1 MVCADNKLD
10 NKLIEL
16 IYTLI
21 TAPVLPADLAID
33 EALQENELFK
43 KLYASLMDLRT
54 LTLALSKG
62 DLKQFVYS
70 KDFLLSNLKAFQS
83 NLRHLTW
90 QTKQVANGD
99 FSQRVDFLG
108 DFSTSFNEMTVKL
121 RDSSKHLE
129 DTVRER
135 TRELEIQTAAAQVA
149 SRAKGEFL
157 ARMSHEIRTPLNA
170 IIGMTQIARKTK
182 SREKVNSSLEEIATA
197 SSHLL
202 DILNDIL
209 DMSKIESG
217 KFALINEIF
226 FLKTAMKEVTNIIR
240 LRCADKHITLVTDFD
255 TLPAAGVR
263 GDRLRLKQVLI
274 NLLGNAVKF
283 TPEGGKIEFSASA
296 GGQSD
301 THITINFAVRDTGIG
316 MNEEQLA
323 KVFKAFEQ
331 GDNTISVH
339 YGGTGLGLAISKS
352 LVEMMGGDIIVQSKP
367 GEGSTFTFTAK
378 LEKTEE
384 VFTDEAEKVEEAPDL
399 SGKRILLAEDVEIN
413 RLILRELLMETR
425 VSIDEADDGN
435 DVLEK
440 FIASPPNYY
449 DLVFM
454 DIQMP
459 KMDGYEAARR
469 IRALERPDAA
479 EVPIIAITANAY
491 REDIQRALD
500 AGMNGHIAKPINLQ
514 AVMRILAEKL
524 KPTAAGGL
532 PG

>member
-1 MVCADNKLD
+1 MSASIRTDNE
-10 NKLIEL
+10 LIEFL
-16 IYTLI
+16 YTLI
-21 TAPVLPADLAID
+21 TAPVLPADI
-33 EALQENELFK
+33 ALGESLRENEVFK

-54 LTLALSKG
+54 LTTALSKG
-62 DLKQFVYS
+62 DLQQFVYS
-70 KDFLLSNLKAFQS
+70 KGFLLSNLKAFQS

-121 RDSSKHLE
+121 RDSSKRLE

-135 TRELEIQTAAAQVA
+135 TRELEIQTAAARVA
-149 SRAKGEFL
+149 SQAKSEFL

-170 IIGMTQIARKTK
+170 IIGMTKIAQKTAE
-182 SREKVNSSLEEIATA
+182 REKVNSSLGEIATA

-217 KFALINEIF
+217 KFSLASEPFHLGA
-226 FLKTAMKEVTNIIR
+226 AMKEVANIIR

-255 TLPAAGVR
+255 TLPAVGVR

-283 TPEGGKIEFSASA
+283 TPQGGKIEFVASV
-296 GGQSD
+296 GGQTD
-301 THITINFAVRDTGIG
+301 TCVTMNFAVRDTGIG
-316 MNEEQLA
+316 MSEEQLS

-339 YGGTGLGLAISKS
+339 YGGTGLGLAISQS
-352 LVEMMGGDIIVQSKP
+352 LVEMMEGHISVQSKP
-367 GEGSTFTFTAK
+367 GEGSTFTFTVK
-378 LEKTEE
+378 LEKAEA
-384 VFTDEAEKVEEAPDL
+384 VFAGEAEKAEAALDL
-399 SGKRILLAEDVEIN
+399 SGKRMLLAEDVEIN
-413 RLILRELLMETR
+413 RLILRELLAETR
-425 VSIDEADDGN
+425 ISIEEACDGN
-435 DVLEK
+435 EALEK
-440 FIASPPNYY
+440 FAASPPGYY

-459 KMDGYEAARR
+459 HMDGYAATRR
-469 IRALERPDAA
+469 IRALGRPDASA
-479 EVPIIAITANAY
+479 VPIIAITANAY

-500 AGMNGHIAKPINLQ
+500 AGMNGHIAKPIDLS

-524 KPTAAGGL
+524 RAYP
-532 PG
+532 